1 MSTYN
6 LYKWV
11 LYKIFNRDYTNIE
24 IKDFIYDPAV
34 DYVPIIWWYT
44 MQQEGKLRISLT
56 FCLIAYTME
65 TWHFDETFVSLH
77 CSKTYK

>member
-6 LYKWV
+6 LYKWI

-34 DYVPIIWWYT
+34 DYVPII
-44 MQQEGKLRISLT
+44 
-56 FCLIAYTME
+56 
-65 TWHFDETFVSLH
+65 
-77 CSKTYK
+77 